1 MSKDLAKEEL
11 DLKEIFARVR
21 GQVKRLLERNASPAD
36 ISYAL
41 AFVAT
46 ELGLSLSDDPARV
59 FPVVLKGASQAATSY
74 ADQNQVLTGSEETL
88 QSPPAGVSI
97 H

>member
-1 MSKDLAKEEL
+1 MSKDLTKEEL
-11 DLKEIFARVR
+11 DLKDIFARVR
-21 GQVKRLLERNASPAD
+21 GQVKRLLQRDASPAD
-36 ISYAL
+36 VSYAL

-46 ELGLSLSDDPARV
+46 ELGLSLSNDAARV
-59 FPVVLKGASQAATSY
+59 LPVVLKGASQAATSY
-74 ADQNQVLTGSEETL
+74 ADQKQIQAGSEEAL

>member
-1 MSKDLAKEEL
+1 MSKDLTKEEPG
-11 DLKEIFARVR
+11 LKEVFARVR

-36 ISYAL
+36 ITYAL
-41 AFVAT
+41 SFVAT
-46 ELGLSLSDDPARV
+46 ELGLTLSDDPARV
-59 FPVVLKGASQAATSY
+59 FPVVLKGASHAASNY
-74 ADQNQVLTGSEETL
+74 ADQKQGQAESEAL